1 MGRPRPMNG
10 TVGVTKPKAKAMKAA
25 LEAGETEKVMA
36 FLNEAVAICESGE
49 YAVIADESEK
59 VEE

>member
-25 LEAGETEKVMA
+25 LEAGETEKV
-36 FLNEAVAICESGE
+36 NGIS
-49 YAVIADESEK
+49 K
-59 VEE
+59 

>member
-10 TVGVTKPKAKAMKAA
+10 TVGVTKPKAKAM
-25 LEAGETEKVMA
+25 A
-36 FLNEAVAICESGE
+36 FLNEAIAICESGE
-49 YAVIADESEK
+49 YAVIADENEK